1 MFRCVYS
8 FLSICIPMFSDV
20 LSLIHYYINSIG
32 CIMSRKLS
40 VQQMFNWHADR
51 LKKLETDIKIQQDLH
66 ANLEQKL
73 AGQGG
78 EQDKLNYV
86 KLQSDIEFAK
96 AKYVELES
104 SVAKLS
110 SVVDELRGKLD
121 ANDRRFEEL
130 EGKFK
135 SFTEEEKAKAKAE
148 TETIKLSVSDKKS
161 KKKSKTVNYDAEG
174 EGDDSN

>member
-1 MFRCVYS
+1 MFSNVFRC
-8 FLSICIPMFSDV
+8 FPMFPDV
-20 LSLIHYYINSIG
+20 LSLIHHDINSIG

-40 VQQMFNWHADR
+40 AQQMFNWHADR
-51 LKKLETDIKIQQDLH
+51 LKKLETEIKIQQDLH

-73 AGQGG
+73 ADQGG

-86 KLQSDIEFAK
+86 KLQSDIEFSK

-135 SFTEEEKAKAKAE
+135 RFVEAEAENKRKVEAE
-148 TETIKLSVSDKKS
+148 TEPIKLSVSDKKS
-161 KKKSKTVNYDAEG
+161 KKKSKKVNYDAEG
-174 EGDDSN
+174 EDSN